1 MKKELKRVL
10 AVISFCMLGAASS
23 SFAGVSVGGD
33 LDAGAPPDVKTT
45 TYTLGL
51 GVGIVPDYEGSED
64 YKGAPVPY
72 FRAQMA
78 NGQYLQLLGGTLTA
92 NLLQGATWQAGPLVR
107 YRAERND
114 DVENNQVKWM
124 KKVDAALEL
133 GGFVGFQQD
142 KWNAKF
148 EIAQD
153 VAGGHEGFL
162 ATLTG
167 GYTFIRSQTTMLG
180 LNLSTTYASSQY
192 MDSYFSVSPIDSIR
206 TGFSGQRLPV
216 YNASAGIKDV
226 AATLLGRY
234 NFDRHWGL
242 LWAVQFKEL
251 VGGASGSPVVDNAGS
266 QGQLAAGVVATYTF

>member
-1 MKKELKRVL
+1 MKKELKRVM
-10 AVISFCMLGAASS
+10 AVISVCMLGAVSS
-23 SFAGVSVGGD
+23 SFAAVSMGGD
-33 LDAGAPPDVKTT
+33 LDGGAAPEVKAT
-45 TYTLGL
+45 TYTVGL
-51 GVGIVPDYEGSED
+51 GVALLPDYEGSED
-64 YKGAPVPY
+64 YQGAPVPY
-72 FRAQMA
+72 FRAQLA
-78 NGQYLQLLGGTLTA
+78 TGQYLQLLGPTLTA
-92 NLLQGATWQAGPLVR
+92 NLLQGTTWQAGPLVR

-124 KKVDAALEL
+124 KKVDAAIEL
-133 GGFVGFQQD
+133 GGFVGFQQNH
-142 KWNAKF
+142 WNAKF
-148 EIAQD
+148 DIAQD
-153 VAGGHEGFL
+153 VAGGHEGFV

-167 GYTFIRSQTTMLG
+167 GYTFIRTQATMLG

-206 TGFSGQRLPV
+206 TGFSGQRLQV

-251 VGGASGSPVVDNAGS
+251 VGGASGSPVVDHAGS
-266 QGQLAAGVVATYTF
+266 PGQLTVGAVGTYTF

>member
-10 AVISFCMLGAASS
+10 AVISVCMLGAASS
-23 SFAGVSVGGD
+23 SFAAVTVGGD
-33 LDAGAPPDVKTT
+33 LDAGSPPEVKVTS
-45 TYTLGL
+45 YTLGL
-51 GVGIVPDYEGSED
+51 GVGMIPDYEGSD
-64 YKGAPVPY
+64 NYKGTPIPY

-133 GGFVGFQQD
+133 GGFVGYQQE

-148 EIAQD
+148 DIAQD
-153 VAGGHEGFL
+153 VAGGHEGFV

-167 GYTFIRSQTTMLG
+167 GYSFIRSQTTMLG

-192 MDSYFSVSPIDSIR
+192 MDSYFTVSPLDSLR
-206 TGFSGQRLPV
+206 TGLSGIRLRP
-216 YNASAGIKDV
+216 YNAGSGIKDV
-226 AATLLGRY
+226 AATLIGRY
-234 NFDRHWGL
+234 NFDKHWGL
-242 LWAVQFKEL
+242 MGALQFKQL
-251 VGGASGSPVVDNAGS
+251 VGDAADSPVTDDAGS
-266 QGQLAAGVVATYTF
+266 AGQMALGVLATYTF